1 MRKKKDNLWAALFV
15 GPALFF
21 TAVYLLYPTFNTI
34 FLSFQDRYSENF
46 VGLKNYGYVFTS
58 NAMLTAFRNNVLW
71 VILFT
76 FSTVVLGL
84 IFAVIF
90 DRVAYEKIV
99 KTIIFM
105 PIAVSFVGA
114 GVIWKYVY
122 AYKPPG
128 VEQIGI
134 LNQFMVMFGQEPQ
147 GWLIRGPLMNN
158 IALIVVGIWIWTG
171 FCMVILS
178 AAYRGIPH
186 DLIEAAK
193 VDGATEFQQ
202 FRHVILPV
210 LKPTIAVVTVT
221 MVVNVLKIFDIV
233 YVMTNGHF
241 GTEVIAN
248 RMYKEMFQYTN
259 FGRACAIASVLFLLI
274 IPVIIIN
281 LLRLKKE
288 EETS

>member
-1 MRKKKDNLWAALFV
+1 MRKHKNNLWAALFV

-21 TAVYLLYPTFNTI
+21 TVVYLMYPTVHTI
-34 FLSFQDRYSENF
+34 WLSFQDRYSENF
-46 VGLKNYGYVFTS
+46 IGLENFKYVLTS
-58 NAMLTAFRNNVLW
+58 KTMLTAFRNNVLW
-71 VILFT
+71 VFLFT
-76 FSTVVLGL
+76 FFTVGIGL

-90 DRVAYEKIV
+90 DKISYERIV
-99 KTIIFM
+99 KTIVFM

-122 AYKPPG
+122 AYKPPD
-128 VEQIGI
+128 VEQIGL
-134 LNQFMVMFGQEPQ
+134 LNHLMIIFGQEPQ
-147 GWLIRGPLMNN
+147 GWLVQGPLMNN
-158 IALIVVGIWIWTG
+158 IALITVGIWIWTG

-193 VDGATEFQQ
+193 VDGATELQQ

-221 MVVNVLKIFDIV
+221 MIVNVLKIFDIV

-248 RMYKEMFQYTN
+248 RMYKEMFQFAN
-259 FGRACAIASVLFLLI
+259 FGRASAIAVVLFLLI
-274 IPVIIIN
+274 IPVIIFN
-281 LLRLKKE
+281 VLRMKKE
-288 EETS
+288 EEAA